1 MQSVSKSIITVAVLT
16 AISSSSAIAQ
26 KVGVDQTDPYGL
38 GKYTI
43 VGTPNLAYDLDKMQ
57 QDAQVAADAKVTA
70 DKANADILKM
80 GKQVEDNRL
89 DAGTNSVRIK
99 HLETE
104 ASILNGQ
111 AVQLRQD
118 VNINTKAL
126 SVLGGNVQQL
136 QGQIGNFVTKPEFK
150 TDQDRQDDAIT
161 DASKIATDAKDLAD
175 QNYQAIAKKA
185 DLADLLA
192 ETQRASDAEKV
203 NADNLTKAIT
213 DQAKVDAGQD
223 KLIKQNGD
231 DIQQNATDIKLK
243 ADQSDL
249 DNTNTKVADNATA
262 ITTKVETA
270 TFTADQQR
278 QDDAL
283 NTAIAAQKTVDDDQN
298 KEIQQNTASIAL
310 KANQSDLDTTNTAV
324 ADNKTAAAAAQQQ
337 ADTNKVDIQTNKMA
351 IGTKVDQITF
361 KTDQDRQDQIV
372 TTLTNTVNSKA
383 NQADVDANK
392 KAIATDEANITANK
406 DAIDKDELNIT
417 ANKAAIDREVKTEQQ
432 HFTTLSSGVQQAQ
445 TTGDAA
451 QNRADIAFA
460 NAEANHQAL
469 VNTNQRLAD
478 DEKTLAN
485 HEQRISD
492 LEANNRTNFNKL
504 EQQQN
509 KDRKE
514 FRAGLAGAFALTA
527 IPQAP
532 QGHTVGFGMGVGT
545 FNGQNAVS
553 AGISARV
560 SANVSV
566 KTGLSWDTAD
576 NVGAGA
582 GVLFSY

>member
-1 MQSVSKSIITVAVLT
+1 MQSVSKSIIAVAVLA
-16 AISSSSAIAQ
+16 AISSCSAIAQ
-26 KVGVDQTDPYGL
+26 QVGVDQTDPYGL
-38 GKYTI
+38 GSYTI
-43 VGTPNLAYDLDKMQ
+43 VGTPNQAYDLDKMQ

-161 DASKIATDAKDLAD
+161 DANKIATDAKDLAD
-175 QNYQAIAKKA
+175 KNYQAIANKA

-231 DIQQNATDIKLK
+231 DIQQNATNIKQK

-249 DNTNTKVADNATA
+249 DDTNTKVADNAKA

-283 NTAIAAQKTVDDDQN
+283 NMVVAAQKTVDDDQN
-298 KEIQQNTASIAL
+298 KEIQQNTTNIAL
-310 KANQSDLDTTNTAV
+310 KANQSDLDTTNKAV
-324 ADNKTAAAAAQQQ
+324 ADNKTAAAAAQSTADVAKQQ
-337 ADTNKVDIQTNKMA
+337 ADTNKADIQTNKTA
-351 IGTKVDQITF
+351 IGTKVDQTKF

-392 KAIATDEANITANK
+392 QAITA
-406 DAIDKDELNIT
+406 DETNIT
-417 ANKAAIDREVKTEQQ
+417 ANKAAIDTEVKAEQQ
-432 HFTTLSSGVQQAQ
+432 HFSTLSSGVQQAQ

>member
-1 MQSVSKSIITVAVLT
+1 MQSVSKSIIAVAVLT
-16 AISSSSAIAQ
+16 AISSSNAIAQ
-26 KVGVDQTDPYGL
+26 QVGVDQTDPYGL
-38 GKYTI
+38 GSYTI
-43 VGTPNLAYDLDKMQ
+43 VGTPNQAYDLDKMQ

-104 ASILNGQ
+104 ASVLNGQ

-161 DASKIATDAKDLAD
+161 DVSKIATDAKDLAE

-192 ETQRASDAEKV
+192 ETQRASDAEKI

-249 DNTNTKVADNATA
+249 DDTNKKVADNAKA
-262 ITTKVETA
+262 ITTKVETTA
-270 TFTADQQR
+270 FTADQQR

-283 NTAIAAQKTVDDDQN
+283 NMVVAAQKTVDDDQN
-298 KEIQQNTASIAL
+298 KEIQQNTSNIAL
-310 KANQSDLDTTNTAV
+310 KANQIDLDTTNKAV
-324 ADNKTAAAAAQQQ
+324 ADNKTAAATAQSTADVAKQQ
-337 ADTNKVDIQTNKMA
+337 ADTNKADIQTNKTA
-351 IGTKVDQITF
+351 IGTKVDQTKF
-361 KTDQDRQDQIV
+361 KIDQDRQDQIV

-392 KAIATDEANITANK
+392 QAIAADET
-406 DAIDKDELNIT
+406 NIT
-417 ANKAAIDREVKTEQQ
+417 ANKAAIDTEVKAEQQ
-432 HFTTLSSGVQQAQ
+432 HFSTLSSGVQQAQ

-460 NAEANHQAL
+460 NAEANHRAL
-469 VNTNQRLAD
+469 VNTNQHLAD

-492 LEANNRTNFNKL
+492 LEANNRKNFNKL

-560 SANVSV
+560 SANVSL

>member
-26 KVGVDQTDPYGL
+26 QVGVDQTDPYGL

-192 ETQRASDAEKV
+192 ETQRASNAEKV

-283 NTAIAAQKTVDDDQN
+283 NTAIAAQKTVDDGQN

-310 KANQSDLDTTNTAV
+310 KANQNDLDTTNKAV
-324 ADNKTAAAAAQQQ
+324 ADNKTAAAAAQSTADVANQQ
-337 ADTNKVDIQTNKMA
+337 ADTNKADIQTNKTA
-351 IGTKVDQITF
+351 IGTKLDQTKF

-372 TTLTNTVNSKA
+372 TALTNTVSSKA

-392 KAIATDEANITANK
+392 KAIAADEANITANK
-406 DAIDKDELNIT
+406 SAIDT
-417 ANKAAIDREVKTEQQ
+417 EVKAEQQ

-445 TTGDAA
+445 ATGDAA

>member
-1 MQSVSKSIITVAVLT
+1 MQSVSKSIIAVAVLT
-16 AISSSSAIAQ
+16 AISSSNAIAQ
-26 KVGVDQTDPYGL
+26 QVGVDQTDPYGL
-38 GKYTI
+38 GSYTI
-43 VGTPNLAYDLDKMQ
+43 VGTPNQAYDLDKMQ

-104 ASILNGQ
+104 ASVLNGQ

-161 DASKIATDAKDLAD
+161 DVSKIATDAKDLAE

-192 ETQRASDAEKV
+192 ETQRASDAEKI

-249 DNTNTKVADNATA
+249 DDTNKKVADNAKA
-262 ITTKVETA
+262 ITTKVETTA
-270 TFTADQQR
+270 FTADQQR

-283 NTAIAAQKTVDDDQN
+283 NMVVAAQKTIDDDQN
-298 KEIQQNTASIAL
+298 KEIQQNTSNIAL
-310 KANQSDLDTTNTAV
+310 KANQIDLDTTNKAV
-324 ADNKTAAAAAQQQ
+324 ADNKTAAATAQSTADVAKQQ
-337 ADTNKVDIQTNKMA
+337 ADTNKADIQTNKTA
-351 IGTKVDQITF
+351 IGTKVDQTKF
-361 KTDQDRQDQIV
+361 KIDQDRQDQIV

-392 KAIATDEANITANK
+392 QAIAADET
-406 DAIDKDELNIT
+406 NIT
-417 ANKAAIDREVKTEQQ
+417 ANKAAIDTEVKAEQQ
-432 HFTTLSSGVQQAQ
+432 HFSTLSSGVQQAQ

-492 LEANNRTNFNKL
+492 LEANNRKNFNKL

-560 SANVSV
+560 SANVSL

>member
-1 MQSVSKSIITVAVLT
+1 MQSVSKSIIAVAVLT
-16 AISSSSAIAQ
+16 AISSSNAIAQ
-26 KVGVDQTDPYGL
+26 QVGVDQTDPYGL
-38 GKYTI
+38 GSYTI
-43 VGTPNLAYDLDKMQ
+43 VGTPNQAYDLDKMQ

-70 DKANADILKM
+70 DKANADILKI
-80 GKQVEDNRL
+80 GKQVKDNRL

-104 ASILNGQ
+104 ASVLNGQ

-161 DASKIATDAKDLAD
+161 DVSKIATDAKDLAE

-192 ETQRASDAEKV
+192 ETQRASDAEKI

-249 DNTNTKVADNATA
+249 DDTNKKVADNAKA
-262 ITTKVETA
+262 ITTKVETTA
-270 TFTADQQR
+270 FTADQQR

-283 NTAIAAQKTVDDDQN
+283 NMVVAAQKTVDDDQN
-298 KEIQQNTASIAL
+298 KEIQQNTSNIAL
-310 KANQSDLDTTNTAV
+310 KANQIDLDTTNKAV
-324 ADNKTAAAAAQQQ
+324 ADNKTAAATAQSTADVAKQQ
-337 ADTNKVDIQTNKMA
+337 ADTNKADIQTNKTA
-351 IGTKVDQITF
+351 IGTKVDQTKF
-361 KTDQDRQDQIV
+361 KIDQDRQDQIV

-392 KAIATDEANITANK
+392 QAIAADET
-406 DAIDKDELNIT
+406 NIT
-417 ANKAAIDREVKTEQQ
+417 ANKAAIDTEVKAEQQ
-432 HFTTLSSGVQQAQ
+432 HFSTLSSGVQQAQ

-460 NAEANHQAL
+460 NAEANHRAL
-469 VNTNQRLAD
+469 VNTNQHLAD

-492 LEANNRTNFNKL
+492 LEANNRKNFNKL

-560 SANVSV
+560 SANVSL

>member
-1 MQSVSKSIITVAVLT
+1 MQSVSKSIIAVAVLT

-26 KVGVDQTDPYGL
+26 QVGVDQTDPYGL
-38 GKYTI
+38 GSYTI
-43 VGTPNLAYDLDKMQ
+43 VGTPNQAYDLDKMQ

-104 ASILNGQ
+104 ASVLNGQ

-161 DASKIATDAKDLAD
+161 DVSKIATDAKDLAE

-192 ETQRASDAEKV
+192 ETQRASDAEKI

-249 DNTNTKVADNATA
+249 DDTNKKVADNAKA
-262 ITTKVETA
+262 ITTKVETTA
-270 TFTADQQR
+270 FTADQQR

-283 NTAIAAQKTVDDDQN
+283 NMVVAAQKTIDDDQN
-298 KEIQQNTASIAL
+298 KEIQQNTSNIAL
-310 KANQSDLDTTNTAV
+310 KANQIDLDTTNKAV
-324 ADNKTAAAAAQQQ
+324 ADNKTAAATAQSTADVAKQQ
-337 ADTNKVDIQTNKMA
+337 ADTNKADIQTNKTA
-351 IGTKVDQITF
+351 IGTKVDQTKF
-361 KTDQDRQDQIV
+361 KIDQDRQDQIV

-392 KAIATDEANITANK
+392 QAIAADET
-406 DAIDKDELNIT
+406 NIT
-417 ANKAAIDREVKTEQQ
+417 ANKAAIDTEVKAEQQ
-432 HFTTLSSGVQQAQ
+432 HFSTLSSGVQQAQ

-460 NAEANHQAL
+460 NAEANHRAL
-469 VNTNQRLAD
+469 VNTNQHLAD

-492 LEANNRTNFNKL
+492 LEANNRKNFNKL

-560 SANVSV
+560 SANVSL

>member
-1 MQSVSKSIITVAVLT
+1 MQSVSKSIIAVAVLT
-16 AISSSSAIAQ
+16 AISSSNAIAQ
-26 KVGVDQTDPYGL
+26 QVGVDQTDPYGL
-38 GKYTI
+38 GSYTI
-43 VGTPNLAYDLDKMQ
+43 VGTPNQAYDLDKMQ

-104 ASILNGQ
+104 ASVLNGQ

-161 DASKIATDAKDLAD
+161 DVSKIATDAKDLAE

-192 ETQRASDAEKV
+192 ETQRASDAEKI

-249 DNTNTKVADNATA
+249 DDTNKKVADNAKA
-262 ITTKVETA
+262 ITTKVETTA
-270 TFTADQQR
+270 FTADQQR

-283 NTAIAAQKTVDDDQN
+283 NMVVAAQKTVDDDQN
-298 KEIQQNTASIAL
+298 KEIQQNTSNIAL
-310 KANQSDLDTTNTAV
+310 KANQIDLDTTNKAV
-324 ADNKTAAAAAQQQ
+324 ADNKTAAATAQSTADVAKQQ
-337 ADTNKVDIQTNKMA
+337 ADTNKADIQTNKTA
-351 IGTKVDQITF
+351 IGTKVDQTKF
-361 KTDQDRQDQIV
+361 KIDQDRQDQIV

-392 KAIATDEANITANK
+392 QAIAADET
-406 DAIDKDELNIT
+406 NIT
-417 ANKAAIDREVKTEQQ
+417 ANKAAIDTEVKAEQQ
-432 HFTTLSSGVQQAQ
+432 HFSTLSSGVQQAQ

-460 NAEANHQAL
+460 NAEANHRAL
-469 VNTNQRLAD
+469 VNTNQHLAD

-492 LEANNRTNFNKL
+492 LEANNRKNFNKL

>member
-1 MQSVSKSIITVAVLT
+1 MQFVSKSIIAVAVLT

-26 KVGVDQTDPYGL
+26 QVGVDQTDPYGL
-38 GKYTI
+38 GSYTI
-43 VGTPNLAYDLDKMQ
+43 VGTPNQAYDLDKMQ

-104 ASILNGQ
+104 ASVLNGQ

-161 DASKIATDAKDLAD
+161 DVSKIATDAKDLAE

-192 ETQRASDAEKV
+192 ETQRASDAEKI

-249 DNTNTKVADNATA
+249 DDTNKKVADNAKA
-262 ITTKVETA
+262 ITTKVETTA
-270 TFTADQQR
+270 FTADQQR

-283 NTAIAAQKTVDDDQN
+283 NMVVAAQKTVDDDQN
-298 KEIQQNTASIAL
+298 KEIQQNTSNIAL
-310 KANQSDLDTTNTAV
+310 KANQIDLDTTNKAV
-324 ADNKTAAAAAQQQ
+324 ANNKTAAATAQSTADVAKQQ
-337 ADTNKVDIQTNKMA
+337 ADTNKADIQTNKTA
-351 IGTKVDQITF
+351 IGTKVDQTKF
-361 KTDQDRQDQIV
+361 KIDQDRQDQIV

-392 KAIATDEANITANK
+392 QAIAADET
-406 DAIDKDELNIT
+406 NIT
-417 ANKAAIDREVKTEQQ
+417 ANKAAIDTEVKAEQQ
-432 HFTTLSSGVQQAQ
+432 HFSTLSSGVQQAQ

-460 NAEANHQAL
+460 NAEANHRAL
-469 VNTNQRLAD
+469 VNTNQHLAD

-492 LEANNRTNFNKL
+492 LEANNRKNFNKL

>member
-1 MQSVSKSIITVAVLT
+1 MQSVSKSIIAVAVLT
-16 AISSSSAIAQ
+16 AISSSNAIAQ
-26 KVGVDQTDPYGL
+26 QVGVDQTDPYGL
-38 GKYTI
+38 GSYTI
-43 VGTPNLAYDLDKMQ
+43 VGTPNQAYDLDKMQ

-104 ASILNGQ
+104 ASVLNGQ

-161 DASKIATDAKDLAD
+161 DVSKIATDAKDLAE

-192 ETQRASDAEKV
+192 ETQRASDAEKI

-249 DNTNTKVADNATA
+249 DDTNKKVADNAKA
-262 ITTKVETA
+262 ITTKVETTA
-270 TFTADQQR
+270 FTADQQR

-283 NTAIAAQKTVDDDQN
+283 NMVVAAQKTVDDDQN
-298 KEIQQNTASIAL
+298 KEIQQNTSNIAL
-310 KANQSDLDTTNTAV
+310 KANQIDLDTTNKAV
-324 ADNKTAAAAAQQQ
+324 ADNKTAAATAQSTADVAKQQ
-337 ADTNKVDIQTNKMA
+337 ADTNKADIQTNKTA
-351 IGTKVDQITF
+351 IGTKVDQTKF
-361 KTDQDRQDQIV
+361 K
-372 TTLTNTVNSKA
+372 
-383 NQADVDANK
+383 
-392 KAIATDEANITANK
+392 
-406 DAIDKDELNIT
+406 ID
-417 ANKAAIDREVKTEQQ
+417 
-432 HFTTLSSGVQQAQ
+432 
-445 TTGDAA
+445 
-451 QNRADIAFA
+451 
-460 NAEANHQAL
+460 
-469 VNTNQRLAD
+469 
-478 DEKTLAN
+478 
-485 HEQRISD
+485 
-492 LEANNRTNFNKL
+492 
-504 EQQQN
+504 
-509 KDRKE
+509 
-514 FRAGLAGAFALTA
+514 
-527 IPQAP
+527 
-532 QGHTVGFGMGVGT
+532 
-545 FNGQNAVS
+545 
-553 AGISARV
+553 
-560 SANVSV
+560 
-566 KTGLSWDTAD
+566 
-576 NVGAGA
+576 
-582 GVLFSY
+582 

>member
-1 MQSVSKSIITVAVLT
+1 MQSVSKSIIAVAVLT

-26 KVGVDQTDPYGL
+26 QVGVDQTDPYGL
-38 GKYTI
+38 GSYTI
-43 VGTPNLAYDLDKMQ
+43 VGTPNQAYDLDKMQ

-104 ASILNGQ
+104 ASVLNGQ

-161 DASKIATDAKDLAD
+161 DVSKIATDAKDLAE

-192 ETQRASDAEKV
+192 ETQRASDAEKI

-249 DNTNTKVADNATA
+249 DDTNKKVADNAKA
-262 ITTKVETA
+262 ITTKVETTA
-270 TFTADQQR
+270 FTADQQR

-283 NTAIAAQKTVDDDQN
+283 NMVVAAQKTIDDDQN
-298 KEIQQNTASIAL
+298 KEIQQNTSNIAL
-310 KANQSDLDTTNTAV
+310 KANQIDLDTTNKAV
-324 ADNKTAAAAAQQQ
+324 ADNKTAAATAQSTADVAKQQ
-337 ADTNKVDIQTNKMA
+337 ADTNKADIQTNKTA
-351 IGTKVDQITF
+351 IGTKVDQTKF
-361 KTDQDRQDQIV
+361 KIDQDRQDQIV

-392 KAIATDEANITANK
+392 QAIAADET
-406 DAIDKDELNIT
+406 NIT
-417 ANKAAIDREVKTEQQ
+417 ANKAAIDTEVKAEQQ
-432 HFTTLSSGVQQAQ
+432 HFSTLSSGVQQAQ

-460 NAEANHQAL
+460 NAEANHRAL
-469 VNTNQRLAD
+469 VNTNQHLAD

-492 LEANNRTNFNKL
+492 REANNRTNFNKL

-560 SANVSV
+560 SANVSL

>member
-1 MQSVSKSIITVAVLT
+1 MQSVSKSIIAVAVLT
-16 AISSSSAIAQ
+16 AISSSNAIAQ
-26 KVGVDQTDPYGL
+26 QVGVDQTDPYGL
-38 GKYTI
+38 GSYTI
-43 VGTPNLAYDLDKMQ
+43 VGTPNQAYDLDKMQ

-104 ASILNGQ
+104 ASVLNGQ

-161 DASKIATDAKDLAD
+161 DVSKIATDAKDLAE

-192 ETQRASDAEKV
+192 ETQRASDAEKI

-249 DNTNTKVADNATA
+249 DDTNKKVADNAKA
-262 ITTKVETA
+262 ITTKVETTA
-270 TFTADQQR
+270 FTADQQR

-283 NTAIAAQKTVDDDQN
+283 NMVVAAQKTIDDDQN
-298 KEIQQNTASIAL
+298 KEIQQNTSNIAL
-310 KANQSDLDTTNTAV
+310 KANQIDLDTTNKAV
-324 ADNKTAAAAAQQQ
+324 ADNKTAAATAQSTADVAKQQ
-337 ADTNKVDIQTNKMA
+337 ADTNKADIQTNKTA
-351 IGTKVDQITF
+351 IGTKVDQTKF
-361 KTDQDRQDQIV
+361 KIDQDRQDQIV

-392 KAIATDEANITANK
+392 QAIAADET
-406 DAIDKDELNIT
+406 NIT
-417 ANKAAIDREVKTEQQ
+417 ANKAAIDTEVKAEQQ
-432 HFTTLSSGVQQAQ
+432 HFSTLSSGVQQAQ

-460 NAEANHQAL
+460 NAEANHRAL
-469 VNTNQRLAD
+469 VNTNQHLAD

-492 LEANNRTNFNKL
+492 LEANNRKNFNKL

-560 SANVSV
+560 SANVSL

>member
-1 MQSVSKSIITVAVLT
+1 MQSVSKSIIAVAVLT

-26 KVGVDQTDPYGL
+26 QVGVDQTDPYGL
-38 GKYTI
+38 GSYTI
-43 VGTPNLAYDLDKMQ
+43 VGTPNQAYDLDKMQ

-104 ASILNGQ
+104 ASVLNGQ

-161 DASKIATDAKDLAD
+161 DVSKIATDAKDLAE

-192 ETQRASDAEKV
+192 ETQRASDAEKI

-213 DQAKVDAGQD
+213 DQAKVDAGLD

-249 DNTNTKVADNATA
+249 DDTNKKVADNAKA
-262 ITTKVETA
+262 ITTKVETTA
-270 TFTADQQR
+270 FTADQQR

-283 NTAIAAQKTVDDDQN
+283 NMVVAAQKTVDDDQN
-298 KEIQQNTASIAL
+298 KEIQQNTSNIAL
-310 KANQSDLDTTNTAV
+310 KANQIDLDTTNKAV
-324 ADNKTAAAAAQQQ
+324 ANNKTAAATAQSTADVAKQQ
-337 ADTNKVDIQTNKMA
+337 ADTNKADIQTNKTA
-351 IGTKVDQITF
+351 IGTKVDQTKF
-361 KTDQDRQDQIV
+361 KIDQDRQDQIV

-392 KAIATDEANITANK
+392 QAIAADET
-406 DAIDKDELNIT
+406 NIT
-417 ANKAAIDREVKTEQQ
+417 ANKAAIDTEVKAEQQ
-432 HFTTLSSGVQQAQ
+432 HFSTLSSGVQQAQ

-460 NAEANHQAL
+460 NAEANHRAL
-469 VNTNQRLAD
+469 VNTNQHLAD

-492 LEANNRTNFNKL
+492 LEANNRKNFNKL

>member
-1 MQSVSKSIITVAVLT
+1 MQSVSKSIIAVAVLT

-26 KVGVDQTDPYGL
+26 QVGVDQTDPYGL
-38 GKYTI
+38 GSYTI
-43 VGTPNLAYDLDKMQ
+43 VGTPNQAYDLDKMQ

-104 ASILNGQ
+104 ASVLNGQ

-161 DASKIATDAKDLAD
+161 DVSKIATDAKDLAE

-192 ETQRASDAEKV
+192 ETQRASDAEKI

-249 DNTNTKVADNATA
+249 DDTNKKVADNAKA
-262 ITTKVETA
+262 ITTKVETTA
-270 TFTADQQR
+270 FTADQQR

-283 NTAIAAQKTVDDDQN
+283 NMVVAAQKTVDDDQN
-298 KEIQQNTASIAL
+298 KEIQQNTSNIVL
-310 KANQSDLDTTNTAV
+310 KANQIDLDTTNKAV
-324 ADNKTAAAAAQQQ
+324 ADNKTAAATAQSTADVAKQQ
-337 ADTNKVDIQTNKMA
+337 ADTNKADIQTNKTA
-351 IGTKVDQITF
+351 IGTKVDQTKF
-361 KTDQDRQDQIV
+361 KIDQDRQDQIV

-392 KAIATDEANITANK
+392 QAIAADET
-406 DAIDKDELNIT
+406 NIT
-417 ANKAAIDREVKTEQQ
+417 ANKAAIDTEVKAEQQ
-432 HFTTLSSGVQQAQ
+432 HFSTLSSGVQQAQ

-460 NAEANHQAL
+460 NAEANHRAL
-469 VNTNQRLAD
+469 VNTNQHLAD

-492 LEANNRTNFNKL
+492 LEANNRKNFNKL

-560 SANVSV
+560 SANVSL

>member
-1 MQSVSKSIITVAVLT
+1 MQSVSKSIIAVAVLT

-26 KVGVDQTDPYGL
+26 QVGVDQTDPYGL
-38 GKYTI
+38 GSYTI
-43 VGTPNLAYDLDKMQ
+43 VGTPNQAYDLDKMQ

-104 ASILNGQ
+104 ASVLNGQ

-161 DASKIATDAKDLAD
+161 DVSKIATDAKDLAE

-192 ETQRASDAEKV
+192 ETQRASDAEKI

-249 DNTNTKVADNATA
+249 DDTNKKVADNAKA
-262 ITTKVETA
+262 ITTKVETTA
-270 TFTADQQR
+270 FTADQQR

-283 NTAIAAQKTVDDDQN
+283 NMVVAAQKTIDDDQN
-298 KEIQQNTASIAL
+298 KEIQQNTSNIAL
-310 KANQSDLDTTNTAV
+310 KANQIDLDTTNKAV
-324 ADNKTAAAAAQQQ
+324 ADNKTAAATAQSTADVAKQQ
-337 ADTNKVDIQTNKMA
+337 ADTNKADIQTNKTA
-351 IGTKVDQITF
+351 IGTKVDQTKF
-361 KTDQDRQDQIV
+361 KIDQDRQDQIV

-392 KAIATDEANITANK
+392 QAIAADET
-406 DAIDKDELNIT
+406 NIT
-417 ANKAAIDREVKTEQQ
+417 ANKAAIDTEVKAEQQ
-432 HFTTLSSGVQQAQ
+432 HFSTLSSGVQQAQ

-460 NAEANHQAL
+460 NAEANHRAL
-469 VNTNQRLAD
+469 VNTNQHLAD

-492 LEANNRTNFNKL
+492 LEANNRKNFNKL

-514 FRAGLAGAFALTA
+514 FRAGLRWRFRPHRYPASAAGPHRRLRH
-527 IPQAP
+527 
-532 QGHTVGFGMGVGT
+532 G
-545 FNGQNAVS
+545 
-553 AGISARV
+553 RRD
-560 SANVSV
+560 
-566 KTGLSWDTAD
+566 L
-576 NVGAGA
+576 
-582 GVLFSY
+582 

>member
-1 MQSVSKSIITVAVLT
+1 MQSVSKSIIAVAVLT
-16 AISSSSAIAQ
+16 AISSSNAIAQ
-26 KVGVDQTDPYGL
+26 QVGVDQTDPYGL
-38 GKYTI
+38 GSYTI
-43 VGTPNLAYDLDKMQ
+43 VGTPNQAYDLDKMQ

-104 ASILNGQ
+104 ASVLNGQ

-161 DASKIATDAKDLAD
+161 DVSKIATDAKDLAE

-192 ETQRASDAEKV
+192 ETQRASDAEKI

-213 DQAKVDAGQD
+213 NQTKVDAGQD

-249 DNTNTKVADNATA
+249 DDTNKKVADNAKA
-262 ITTKVETA
+262 ITTKVETTA
-270 TFTADQQR
+270 FTADQQR

-283 NTAIAAQKTVDDDQN
+283 NMVVAAQKTIDDDQN
-298 KEIQQNTASIAL
+298 KEIQQNTSNIAL
-310 KANQSDLDTTNTAV
+310 KANQIDLDTTNKAV
-324 ADNKTAAAAAQQQ
+324 ADNKTAAATAQSTADVAKQQ
-337 ADTNKVDIQTNKMA
+337 ADTNKADIQTNKTA
-351 IGTKVDQITF
+351 IGTKVDQTKF
-361 KTDQDRQDQIV
+361 KIDQDRQDQIV

-392 KAIATDEANITANK
+392 QAIAADET
-406 DAIDKDELNIT
+406 NIT
-417 ANKAAIDREVKTEQQ
+417 ANKAAIDTEVKAEQQ
-432 HFTTLSSGVQQAQ
+432 HFSTLSSGVQQAQ

-460 NAEANHQAL
+460 NAEANHRAL
-469 VNTNQRLAD
+469 VNTNQHLAD

-492 LEANNRTNFNKL
+492 LEANNRKNFNKL

-560 SANVSV
+560 SANVSL

>member
-1 MQSVSKSIITVAVLT
+1 MQSVSKSIIAVAVLT
-16 AISSSSAIAQ
+16 AISSSNASAQ
-26 KVGVDQTDPYGL
+26 QVGVDQTDPYGL
-38 GKYTI
+38 GSYTI
-43 VGTPNLAYDLDKMQ
+43 VGTPNQAYDLDKMQ

-104 ASILNGQ
+104 ASVLNGQ

-161 DASKIATDAKDLAD
+161 DVSKIATDAKDLAE

-192 ETQRASDAEKV
+192 ETQRASDAEKI

-249 DNTNTKVADNATA
+249 DDTNKKVADNAKA
-262 ITTKVETA
+262 ITTKVETTA
-270 TFTADQQR
+270 FTADQQR

-283 NTAIAAQKTVDDDQN
+283 NMVVAAQKTIDDDQN
-298 KEIQQNTASIAL
+298 KEIQQNTSNIAL
-310 KANQSDLDTTNTAV
+310 KANQIDLDTTNKAV
-324 ADNKTAAAAAQQQ
+324 ADNKTAAATAQSTADVAKQQ
-337 ADTNKVDIQTNKMA
+337 ADTNKADIQTNKTA
-351 IGTKVDQITF
+351 IGTKVDQTKF
-361 KTDQDRQDQIV
+361 KIDQDRQDQIV

-392 KAIATDEANITANK
+392 QAIAADET
-406 DAIDKDELNIT
+406 NIT
-417 ANKAAIDREVKTEQQ
+417 ANKAAIDTEVKAEQQ
-432 HFTTLSSGVQQAQ
+432 HFSTLSSGVQQAQ

-460 NAEANHQAL
+460 NAEANHRAL
-469 VNTNQRLAD
+469 VNTNQHLAD

-492 LEANNRTNFNKL
+492 LEANNRKNFNKL

>member
-1 MQSVSKSIITVAVLT
+1 MQSVSKSIIAVAVLT

-26 KVGVDQTDPYGL
+26 QVGVDQTDPYGL
-38 GKYTI
+38 GSYTI
-43 VGTPNLAYDLDKMQ
+43 VGTPNQAYDLDKMQ

-104 ASILNGQ
+104 ASVLNGQ

-161 DASKIATDAKDLAD
+161 DVSKIATDAKDLAE

-192 ETQRASDAEKV
+192 ETQRASDAEKI

-249 DNTNTKVADNATA
+249 DDTNKKVADNVKA
-262 ITTKVETA
+262 ITTKVETTA
-270 TFTADQQR
+270 FTADQQR

-283 NTAIAAQKTVDDDQN
+283 NMVVAAQKTIDDDQN
-298 KEIQQNTASIAL
+298 KEIQQNTSNIAL
-310 KANQSDLDTTNTAV
+310 KANQIDLDTTNKAV
-324 ADNKTAAAAAQQQ
+324 ADNKTAAATAQSTADVAKQQ
-337 ADTNKVDIQTNKMA
+337 ADTNKADIQTNKTA
-351 IGTKVDQITF
+351 IGTKVDQTKF
-361 KTDQDRQDQIV
+361 KIDQDRQDQIV

-392 KAIATDEANITANK
+392 QAIAADET
-406 DAIDKDELNIT
+406 NIT
-417 ANKAAIDREVKTEQQ
+417 ANKAAIDTEVKAEQQ
-432 HFTTLSSGVQQAQ
+432 HFSTLSSGVQQAQ

-460 NAEANHQAL
+460 NAEANHRAL
-469 VNTNQRLAD
+469 VNTNQHLAD

-492 LEANNRTNFNKL
+492 LEANNRKNFNKL

-560 SANVSV
+560 SANVSL

>member
-1 MQSVSKSIITVAVLT
+1 MQSVSKSIIGVAVLA

-26 KVGVDQTDPYGL
+26 QVGVDQTDPYGL
-38 GKYTI
+38 GSYTI
-43 VGTPNLAYDLDKMQ
+43 VGTPNQAYDLDKMQ

-89 DAGTNSVRIK
+89 NAATNSVRIK

-150 TDQDRQDDAIT
+150 TDQDRQD
-161 DASKIATDAKDLAD
+161 
-175 QNYQAIAKKA
+175 
-185 DLADLLA
+185 
-192 ETQRASDAEKV
+192 
-203 NADNLTKAIT
+203 
-213 DQAKVDAGQD
+213 
-223 KLIKQNGD
+223 
-231 DIQQNATDIKLK
+231 
-243 ADQSDL
+243 
-249 DNTNTKVADNATA
+249 
-262 ITTKVETA
+262 
-270 TFTADQQR
+270 
-278 QDDAL
+278 
-283 NTAIAAQKTVDDDQN
+283 
-298 KEIQQNTASIAL
+298 
-310 KANQSDLDTTNTAV
+310 
-324 ADNKTAAAAAQQQ
+324 
-337 ADTNKVDIQTNKMA
+337 
-351 IGTKVDQITF
+351 
-361 KTDQDRQDQIV
+361 QIV
-372 TTLTNTVNSKA
+372 TALTNTVSSKA

-392 KAIATDEANITANK
+392 QAITADEANITANK
-406 DAIDKDELNIT
+406 SAIDT
-417 ANKAAIDREVKTEQQ
+417 EVKAEQQ
-432 HFTTLSSGVQQAQ
+432 HFSTLSSGVQQAQ
-445 TTGDAA
+445 TTGAAA
-451 QNRADIAFA
+451 QNRADVAFA

-469 VNTNQRLAD
+469 ANTNQRLAD

-492 LEANNRTNFNKL
+492 LEANNQTNFNSLKD
-504 EQQQN
+504 QQN

>member
-1 MQSVSKSIITVAVLT
+1 MQSVSKSIIAVAVLT

-26 KVGVDQTDPYGL
+26 QVGVDQTDPYGL
-38 GKYTI
+38 GSYTI
-43 VGTPNLAYDLDKMQ
+43 VGTPNQAYDLDKMQ

-104 ASILNGQ
+104 ASVLNGQ
-111 AVQLRQD
+111 AIQLRQD

-161 DASKIATDAKDLAD
+161 DVSKIATDAKDLAE

-192 ETQRASDAEKV
+192 ETQRASDAEKI

-249 DNTNTKVADNATA
+249 DDTNKKVADNAKA
-262 ITTKVETA
+262 ITTKVETTA
-270 TFTADQQR
+270 FTADQQR

-283 NTAIAAQKTVDDDQN
+283 NMVVAAQKTVDDDQN
-298 KEIQQNTASIAL
+298 KEIQQNTSNIAL
-310 KANQSDLDTTNTAV
+310 KANQIDLDTTNKAV
-324 ADNKTAAAAAQQQ
+324 ADNKTAAATAQSTADVAKQQ
-337 ADTNKVDIQTNKMA
+337 ADTNKADIQTNKTA
-351 IGTKVDQITF
+351 IGTKVDQTKF
-361 KTDQDRQDQIV
+361 KIDQDRQDQIV

-392 KAIATDEANITANK
+392 QAIAADET
-406 DAIDKDELNIT
+406 NIT
-417 ANKAAIDREVKTEQQ
+417 ANKAAIDTEVKAEQQ
-432 HFTTLSSGVQQAQ
+432 HFSTLSSGVQQAQ

-460 NAEANHQAL
+460 NAEANHRAL
-469 VNTNQRLAD
+469 VNTNQHLAD

-492 LEANNRTNFNKL
+492 LEANNRKNFNKL

-560 SANVSV
+560 SANVSL

>member
-1 MQSVSKSIITVAVLT
+1 MQSVSKSIIAVAVLT

-26 KVGVDQTDPYGL
+26 QVGVDQTDPYGL
-38 GKYTI
+38 GSYTI
-43 VGTPNLAYDLDKMQ
+43 VGTPNQAYDLDKMQ

-104 ASILNGQ
+104 ASVLNGQ

-161 DASKIATDAKDLAD
+161 DVSKIATDAKDLAE

-192 ETQRASDAEKV
+192 ETQRASDAEKI

-249 DNTNTKVADNATA
+249 DDTNKKVADNVKA
-262 ITTKVETA
+262 ITTKVETTA
-270 TFTADQQR
+270 FTADQQR

-283 NTAIAAQKTVDDDQN
+283 NMVVAAQKTIDDDQN
-298 KEIQQNTASIAL
+298 KEIQQNTSNIAL
-310 KANQSDLDTTNTAV
+310 KANQIDLDTTNKAV
-324 ADNKTAAAAAQQQ
+324 ADNKTAAATAQSTADVAKQQ
-337 ADTNKVDIQTNKMA
+337 ADTNKADIQTNKTA
-351 IGTKVDQITF
+351 IGTKVDQTKF
-361 KTDQDRQDQIV
+361 KIDQDRQDQIV

-392 KAIATDEANITANK
+392 QAIAADET
-406 DAIDKDELNIT
+406 NIT
-417 ANKAAIDREVKTEQQ
+417 ANKAAIDTEVKAEQQ
-432 HFTTLSSGVQQAQ
+432 HFSTLSSGEQQAQ

-460 NAEANHQAL
+460 NAEANHRAL
-469 VNTNQRLAD
+469 VNTNQHLAD

-492 LEANNRTNFNKL
+492 LEANNRKNFNKL

-560 SANVSV
+560 SANVSL